1 MHIHSCT
8 YAPNFLIDIICC
20 QRITPTGKK
29 TKQKLA
35 VDDVFM
41 SEAQDEMMSES
52 QTSDSEQWSLYEVLT
67 PLAEKILQDSVIHHS
82 DLIVLLLL

>member
-1 MHIHSCT
+1 MYVCSQL
-8 YAPNFLIDIICC
+8 LIDVTCC

-67 PLAEKILQDSVIHHS
+67 PLAEKIIQDSVIYHS